1 MSIVNS
7 FDQGQ
12 GFDMERP
19 KLCTIVLRHTD
30 SYLSSHGLSVPGG
43 SRQQWRLG
51 FPLQSRVPKFTSGA
65 EWENSFHL
73 KSRSTSNALMQQGI
87 CFLLSVL
94 ISLEKRERV
103 LAVRNR
109 IYLVSTFPFIPLL
122 LELLLRR
129 PRENSP
135 RSPLPLPSSCASY
148 FFRFFPVCQ

>member
-1 MSIVNS
+1 
-7 FDQGQ
+7 
-12 GFDMERP
+12 
-19 KLCTIVLRHTD
+19 
-30 SYLSSHGLSVPGG
+30 
-43 SRQQWRLG
+43 
-51 FPLQSRVPKFTSGA
+51 
-65 EWENSFHL
+65 
-73 KSRSTSNALMQQGI
+73 MQQGI

-135 RSPLPLPSSCASY
+135 RSPLPLPSSRVSY